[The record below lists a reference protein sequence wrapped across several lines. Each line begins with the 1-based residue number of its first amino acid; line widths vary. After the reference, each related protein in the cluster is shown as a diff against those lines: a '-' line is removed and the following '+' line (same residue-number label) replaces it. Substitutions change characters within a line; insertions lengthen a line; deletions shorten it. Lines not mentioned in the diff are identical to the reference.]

1 MYDNAHVVYGIIPV
15 MAASSDRKT
24 SWKIDG
30 RVLGTRFIACLS
42 ARTMRSAEKI
52 DWHAHRQLEILGCLK
67 GSLTYEFADHRVAT
81 LRSGHFLVIPPDV
94 RHRIDTGVT
103 GPARRFS
110 IFLSRP
116 DAALR
121 GASAFSLPDF
131 RELTA
136 RLLAQR
142 FSPRAMPLR
151 DIFRVTR
158 LADLIER
165 EGTRSL
171 QDLLLMRTTLGL
183 LLVEFANAK
192 SSRPD
197 ASVETIMKEAELWL
211 EAHLTEKIVLD
222 RLVAHIGYGRSRF
235 FALFKAH
242 SGLTPVE
249 WVTRKR
255 IDRAKSLLKD
265 TGLTVREI
273 AARCGFSAAVFF
285 ARVFTRYVGQSPSSW
300 RAQTARKPL
309 R

>member
-1 MYDNAHVVYGIIPV
+1 MST
-15 MAASSDRKT
+15 SSDRKT

-30 RVLGTRFIACLS
+30 RALGMRFIALLS

-52 DWHAHRQLEILGCLK
+52 DWHAHKQLEILGCLK

-110 IFLSRP
+110 IFLSSP
-116 DAALR
+116 DVSLR
-121 GASAFSLPDF
+121 GASAFSIADF

-151 DIFRVTR
+151 EIFRVTR

-165 EGTRSL
+165 EGRYSRD
-171 QDLLLMRTTLGL
+171 DLLLMRTTLGL
-183 LLVEFANAK
+183 LLIEFANAK

-197 ASVETIMKEAELWL
+197 ASVETIMSEAEQWL
-211 EAHLTEKIVLD
+211 EAHLSEKISLD
-222 RLVAHIGYGRSRF
+222 RLVSHIGYGRSRF

-242 SGLTPVE
+242 SGLTPIE

-255 IDRAKSLLKD
+255 IDLSKGLLKGTD
-265 TGLTVREI
+265 LTVREI
-273 AARCGFSAAVFF
+273 TARCGFSSAVFF
-285 ARVFTRYVGQSPSSW
+285 ARVFTRYIGESPSSW
-300 RAQTARKPL
+300 RAQTARKPQATHNPQ
-309 R
+309 